1 VAPGE
6 DVVEED
12 KSVDP
17 PSLRA
22 SARRRPS

>member
-12 KSVDP
+12 KSIDP

-22 SARRRPS
+22 SARRRPA